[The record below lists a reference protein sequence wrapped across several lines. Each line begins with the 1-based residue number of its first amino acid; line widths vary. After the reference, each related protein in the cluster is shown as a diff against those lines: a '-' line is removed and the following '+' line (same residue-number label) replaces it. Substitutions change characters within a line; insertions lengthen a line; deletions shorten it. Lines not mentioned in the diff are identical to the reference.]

1 MAKKSSS
8 NAVKKIDEQID
19 KIKKSSK
26 KHSKDDKTIVV
37 SKSELKKGI
46 EKVTKQNSKAVETTS
61 KSSKSSTSKS
71 RNVRDKVIVAPKKKT
86 TTAKKSTKNVRS
98 KVVVVPK
105 KNTNNKTRSK
115 KGSNKQVRDKVVVT
129 PLKKSDDKLLEEE
142 LVVDSKVKAL
152 EIEEDI
158 TNGKY
163 IDAAKALI
171 NKNDT
176 PSKKVKR
183 KRKGKNKYVI
193 DIKSSNEYDSLE
205 KDLRS
210 LYEKT
215 NDIIDDIDNKKVED
229 KLPEKSIKLIDEV
242 VVADSS
248 INKEKKSLLDLISQK
263 FLNITILVL
272 LIIFTIML
280 IGVIAFI
287 IFVSTF

>member
-105 KNTNNKTRSK
+105 KNTNNKIRSK

-142 LVVDSKVKAL
+142 FVVDSKVKAL

-193 DIKSSNEYDSLE
+193 DIKSSKEYDSLE

>member
-37 SKSELKKGI
+37 SKSELKKEI

>member
-37 SKSELKKGI
+37 SKSELKKEI

-163 IDAAKALI
+163 MDAAKALI

>member
-1 MAKKSSS
+1 M
-8 NAVKKIDEQID
+8 
-19 KIKKSSK
+19 
-26 KHSKDDKTIVV
+26 
-37 SKSELKKGI
+37 
-46 EKVTKQNSKAVETTS
+46 
-61 KSSKSSTSKS
+61 
-71 RNVRDKVIVAPKKKT
+71 
-86 TTAKKSTKNVRS
+86 
-98 KVVVVPK
+98 
-105 KNTNNKTRSK
+105 
-115 KGSNKQVRDKVVVT
+115 T

-193 DIKSSNEYDSLE
+193 DIKSSKEYDSLE

>member
-105 KNTNNKTRSK
+105 KNTNNKIRSK

>member
-1 MAKKSSS
+1 M
-8 NAVKKIDEQID
+8 
-19 KIKKSSK
+19 
-26 KHSKDDKTIVV
+26 
-37 SKSELKKGI
+37 
-46 EKVTKQNSKAVETTS
+46 
-61 KSSKSSTSKS
+61 
-71 RNVRDKVIVAPKKKT
+71 
-86 TTAKKSTKNVRS
+86 
-98 KVVVVPK
+98 
-105 KNTNNKTRSK
+105 
-115 KGSNKQVRDKVVVT
+115 T

-242 VVADSS
+242 VVADSI

>member
-46 EKVTKQNSKAVETTS
+46 EKATKQNSKAVETSS

-105 KNTNNKTRSK
+105 KNTNNKIRSK

-229 KLPEKSIKLIDEV
+229 KLPEKSIKLIDEG

>member
-105 KNTNNKTRSK
+105 KNTNNKIRSK

-193 DIKSSNEYDSLE
+193 DIKSSNEYDFLE

>member
-105 KNTNNKTRSK
+105 KNTNNKIRSK

-242 VVADSS
+242 VVADSI

>member
-242 VVADSS
+242 VVADSI

>member
-46 EKVTKQNSKAVETTS
+46 EKAIKQNSKAVETTS

-142 LVVDSKVKAL
+142 FVVDSKVKAL

-193 DIKSSNEYDSLE
+193 DIKSSKEYDSLE

-242 VVADSS
+242 VVADSI

>member
-46 EKVTKQNSKAVETTS
+46 EKATKQNSKAVETTS

>member
-46 EKVTKQNSKAVETTS
+46 EKATKQNSKAVETTS
-61 KSSKSSTSKS
+61 KSSKSFTSKS
-71 RNVRDKVIVAPKKKT
+71 RNVGDKVIVAPKKKT

-105 KNTNNKTRSK
+105 KNTNNKIRSK

-142 LVVDSKVKAL
+142 FVVDSKVKAL

-193 DIKSSNEYDSLE
+193 DIKSSNEYDFLE

>member
-115 KGSNKQVRDKVVVT
+115 KDSNKQVRDKVVVT

>member
-105 KNTNNKTRSK
+105 KNTNNKIRSK

-193 DIKSSNEYDSLE
+193 DIKSSKEYDSLE

>member
-86 TTAKKSTKNVRS
+86 TTAKKITKNVRS

-115 KGSNKQVRDKVVVT
+115 KDSNKQVRDKVVVT

>member
-46 EKVTKQNSKAVETTS
+46 EKATKQNSKAVETTS

-193 DIKSSNEYDSLE
+193 DIKSSNEYDFLE

>member
-46 EKVTKQNSKAVETTS
+46 EKATKQNSKAVETTS
-61 KSSKSSTSKS
+61 KSSKSFTSKS

-105 KNTNNKTRSK
+105 KNTNNKIRSK

-193 DIKSSNEYDSLE
+193 DIKSSKEYDSLE

>member
-163 IDAAKALI
+163 MDAAKALI

>member
-86 TTAKKSTKNVRS
+86 TAAKKSTKNVRS

-242 VVADSS
+242 VVADSI

>member
-46 EKVTKQNSKAVETTS
+46 EKATKQNSKAVETTS

-105 KNTNNKTRSK
+105 KNTNNKIRSK

-193 DIKSSNEYDSLE
+193 DIKSSKEYDSLE

>member
-26 KHSKDDKTIVV
+26 KHSRDDKTIVV

-46 EKVTKQNSKAVETTS
+46 EKATKQNSKAVETTS

-105 KNTNNKTRSK
+105 KNTNNKIRSK

-193 DIKSSNEYDSLE
+193 DIKSSKEYDSLE

>member
-46 EKVTKQNSKAVETTS
+46 EKATKQNSKAVETTS

-242 VVADSS
+242 VVADSI